1 MMSVCRYCIDN
12 CRYLDIYTCRCVVV
26 TAKAADLVSVAA
38 AAVSEVS
45 AQHCRTE
52 SISDRLTVSYAYVWL

>member
-38 AAVSEVS
+38 AAAKSVHNIVEQS
-45 AQHCRTE
+45 QFQ
-52 SISDRLTVSYAYVWL
+52 ID

>member
-1 MMSVCRYCIDN
+1 MCRYYVDN